1 MTPAAYLASLPPAP
15 RKLVAQARAAIV
27 KALPGVT
34 QSIKYG
40 TLAFSLEGDVVVYL
54 AAWKKHYA
62 VYPAYPPIV
71 AALGESLQGVE
82 VRGKTFQ
89 FTYAAKVPVRLIS
102 KIAKLLRSRRDEL
115 ARKAVR

>member
-1 MTPAAYLASLPPAP
+1 MTPAEYLARIPPAP
-15 RKLVAQARAAIV
+15 RKLVAAARSAIG
-27 KALPGVT
+27 KALPGAT

-40 TLAFSLEGDVVVYL
+40 TLAFAIDGHAVIYL

-62 VYPAYPPIV
+62 VYPAYPGLV
-71 AALGESLQGVE
+71 AALGDALDGVE

-89 FTYAAKVPVRLIS
+89 FSYAAKVPVRLIAR
-102 KIAKLLRSRRDEL
+102 IAKLLRSRHDGL